1 MVEYFTIEGLDRP
14 MFRCEALRASLSV
27 DACKGNWL
35 SANAGDDRR
44 EKCRSCPIGAKHAGQ
59 ENASCSDLK
68 GSLICA
74 RCNETSS
81 RGWLLGKH
89 LCVSCWNRERE
100 WVTGKNAKGS
110 KPTKMLPLE
119 PRAIRIMEAEE
130 PKIIYR
136 QLTQHDTELVVSA
149 LRDSAGNVTFIPNK
163 FAAAQFAQREMF

>member
-1 MVEYFTIEGLDRP
+1 MVEYFKIEGLERP
-14 MFRCEALRASLSV
+14 MFRCDRMRASLSV
-27 DACKGNWL
+27 DACKSNWTA
-35 SANAGDDRR
+35 ANAGDDRR
-44 EKCRSCPIGAKHAGQ
+44 EVCRSCPIGAKHAGH

-100 WVTGKNAKGS
+100 WITGKNSKGS
-110 KPTKMLPLE
+110 RPSKMLPLA
-119 PRAIRIMEAEE
+119 PRAIRIMEADE

-163 FAAAQFAQREMF
+163 FAAAQFSQREMF